1 MFDVW
6 FRVDARPFKQ
16 ALLNIVKRWSF
27 MFKQH
32 LIDHVT
38 DRWEPGVA
46 YHQPNYCTVSL
57 CACIYYAELCSYA
70 SFQIPIFSPL
80 HLSSHSLTHTTIPII
95 PPSTHTHLSLS
106 FSLHP
111 SIHTPPLTP
120 ICLHPSSPPLHS
132 LTPIHSHPSSTL
144 SFSHPSPHTHT
155 PVQLEWPGAV
165 HQVDQCWS

>member
-1 MFDVW
+1 MESGFVVVSFVQGTTVFDVW

-38 DRWEPGVA
+38 DRWELGVA
-46 YHQPNYCTVSL
+46 YHQPNYCIITMQSSVVMP
-57 CACIYYAELCSYA
+57 ANPY
-70 SFQIPIFSPL
+70 FFPL

-111 SIHTPPLTP
+111 SVHTPPLTP
-120 ICLHPSSPPLHS
+120 ICLHPS
-132 LTPIHSHPSSTL
+132 IHSRPFTHAHLPPHLSSTL
-144 SFSHPSPHTHT
+144 PLPSHPHPCT
-155 PVQLEWPGAV
+155 A
-165 HQVDQCWS
+165 